1 MARGFIAGGVIK
13 ASSAVATDPMQA
25 RKDVFKSFDVPVVSS
40 NIEVCIP
47 ARQSFLGQLFILKP
61 H

>member
-13 ASSAVATDPMQA
+13 ASNAVATDPVQA

-40 NIEVCIP
+40 NIEVD
-47 ARQSFLGQLFILKP
+47 QP
-61 H
+61 HRDHG